1 MSETRTDCD
10 RFDQWLLE
18 GFTTLDGPMWAD
30 HLDACAECRD
40 QWHAHQMLVVA
51 FAEEEVPELSPAFEA
66 GLDRKLASVV
76 EIRPL
81 SGWRTVAMLAYVA
94 AALSLL
100 GWALQGVPL
109 PTIDLSAR
117 WVAVVALIGVPLS
130 FMLAITASRWLPG
143 RGLVGGLRMFAL

>member
-18 GFTTLDGPMWAD
+18 GDTTLESPAWAN
-30 HLDACAECRD
+30 HLVGCAECRD
-40 QWHAHQMLVVA
+40 QWHAHQMLAVA
-51 FAEEEVPELSPAFEA
+51 FADEAVPELSPAFEA
-66 GLDRKLASVV
+66 GLDRKLAAPV

-94 AALSLL
+94 AGLSLL

-109 PTIDLSAR
+109 PTMDPSAR
-117 WVAVVALIGVPLS
+117 WVPVAALVGVPLS
-130 FMLAITASRWLPG
+130 FMLAIAASRLLPSPDPSG
-143 RGLVGGLRMFAL
+143 DVRIFAL